1 MRMSL
6 VVFSGWR
13 FLSTNSILSLTGLI
27 LENDNKE
34 IWEIRRASIYHKFTI
49 EDILRKIECL
59 GYRVSRASGRPS
71 VSMLTHP
78 TCLSTK
84 TLFYRFLTLIKM
96 SYLHVFVWLQDSRT
110 LDNSVTLTR
119 AVFCPALLQIALHHQ
134 EPRRKTMVYSVHW
147 IINDSRNYYFRVVH
161 MT

>member
-34 IWEIRRASIYHKFTI
+34 IWEIRRASIYYKFTI

-59 GYRVSRASGRPS
+59 GYRASRASGRPS

-78 TCLSTK
+78 PVYQQRLFFTVFLRWLKCRICTFLCDCRIVVLWTTVSLLHGPFSVLPFCRLHCITK
-84 TLFYRFLTLIKM
+84 
-96 SYLHVFVWLQDSRT
+96 
-110 LDNSVTLTR
+110 N
-119 AVFCPALLQIALHHQ
+119 Q
-134 EPRRKTMVYSVHW
+134 EEKRWCTPYTE
-147 IINDSRNYYFRVVH
+147 
-161 MT
+161 